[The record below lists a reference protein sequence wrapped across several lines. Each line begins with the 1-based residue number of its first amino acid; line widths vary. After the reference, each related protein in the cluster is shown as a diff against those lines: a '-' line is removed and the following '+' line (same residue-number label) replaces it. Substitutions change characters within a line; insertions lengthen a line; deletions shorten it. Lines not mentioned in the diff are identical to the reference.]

1 MYLFN
6 VSDEFSFFFV
16 ESQNNDM
23 CRSDIQSGSKCPAL
37 EACNISLDAV
47 NCVIDQIVHQEDVF
61 LESINEIPNLEK
73 FCEEIYCQNQESKRK
88 KAQTKQKKSSRKK
101 QKLQYRFD
109 DKSKEY
115 ENKLHEDDDD
125 DDENTYDDC
134 DDGDDGDDENT
145 YGDCDDGDD
154 ENTYDDGDDED
165 DYKPDYCSNSEDSD
179 SDRSIIVPHIQKHA
193 VVKKEDTTIKK
204 DISNEEFFFKKNE
217 STIYDQVHACVFCG
231 KLLSNISKHLKKV
244 HGNEEKVKDILLL
257 REESSC
263 DRKLIQAKW
272 DLLRNEGDHT
282 HNCKVMKEGKGQF
295 IVARRN
301 IKEDFKISDYGPCPH
316 CFLWMKLKVTM
327 SRHQKVCAAF
337 RTNKDTYFQKSK
349 GELRI
354 QSLALSE
361 RISASKQLR
370 EEVLPIMT
378 NDITSEIA
386 QNDFLIVALGSHW
399 LSRNVGNVLKRKYYT
414 SSRMREAARL
424 LMNARDCISGQQDVS
439 MSEILQPMHF
449 DTVVKAAL
457 MTASAGFDDEEDL
470 KSPSTAIRLGYDIKK
485 MLNCKWAKG
494 IKEKDKE
501 KIDDCKHFL
510 RLMNLEW
517 STRVTKL
524 ATVTLEFRHFNKEKS
539 LPDPDDIIHLQK
551 HIKDELSNLK
561 LSVATSDLETFR
573 NVSRLSQARLLIF
586 NKRRSGE
593 IESMR

>member
-1 MYLFN
+1 MQL
-6 VSDEFSFFFV
+6 S
-16 ESQNNDM
+16 
-23 CRSDIQSGSKCPAL
+23 
-37 EACNISLDAV
+37 
-47 NCVIDQIVHQEDVF
+47 
-61 LESINEIPNLEK
+61 
-73 FCEEIYCQNQESKRK
+73 
-88 KAQTKQKKSSRKK
+88 
-101 QKLQYRFD
+101 
-109 DKSKEY
+109 
-115 ENKLHEDDDD
+115 
-125 DDENTYDDC
+125 
-134 DDGDDGDDENT
+134 
-145 YGDCDDGDD
+145 
-154 ENTYDDGDDED
+154 
-165 DYKPDYCSNSEDSD
+165 
-179 SDRSIIVPHIQKHA
+179 
-193 VVKKEDTTIKK
+193 IKK

-370 EEVLPIMT
+370 EVLPIMT

-386 QNDFLIVALGSHW
+386 QNDFLILALGSHW

-551 HIKDELSNLK
+551 HIKNELSNLK